1 MTISEVFEHLP
12 TLARHTFLTIPV
24 KGNPAVEVLKNL
36 QSRVIAKIRD
46 LAELEKDKYVIAVWT
61 FLPSVLF

>member
-1 MTISEVFEHLP
+1 MTISEVLEHLP

-24 KGNPAVEVLKNL
+24 KGNPAVEVLKSL

-46 LAELEKDKYVIAVWT
+46 LAELEKDKYDKAVWK
-61 FLPSVLF
+61 LFVVC

>member
-1 MTISEVFEHLP
+1 MTISEVLEHLP

-24 KGNPAVEVLKNL
+24 KGNPAVEVLKSL

-46 LAELEKDKYVIAVWT
+46 LAELEKDKYDI
-61 FLPSVLF
+61 